1 MKDMTKKKI
10 ASIIHV
16 LAYLAKIDNVVD
28 PAEKKIFK
36 IVCERFGIKIPEL
49 REILKESVS
58 LKKSLNAIN
67 SKELKN
73 ILVNLMVL
81 MVSVDG
87 NVCNNQ
93 KKSIVKI
100 MDSIGESAKDYFF
113 FDKDGGLDL
122 QLVIDNELKILSN
135 LPPTHPI

>member
-1 MKDMTKKKI
+1 MKDMTKKEI
-10 ASIIHV
+10 ANIIHV

-49 REILKESVS
+49 REIFKESVS

-87 NVCNNQ
+87 NVCDNQ
-93 KKSIVKI
+93 KKLIVKI
-100 MDSIGESAKDYFF
+100 MDSIEESAKDYFF
-113 FDKDGGLDL
+113 FGKDGDLDL

>member
-1 MKDMTKKKI
+1 MKDMTKKEI
-10 ASIIHV
+10 ANIIHV

-87 NVCNNQ
+87 NVCDNQ

-113 FDKDGGLDL
+113 FDKDGDLDL

>member
-1 MKDMTKKKI
+1 MKDMTKKEI
-10 ASIIHV
+10 ANIIHV
-16 LAYLAKIDNVVD
+16 LAYLAKIDNFID

-36 IVCERFGIKIPEL
+36 IACERFGIKIPEL

-67 SKELKN
+67 SKEAKN

-87 NVCNNQ
+87 NVCDNK

-100 MDSIGESAKDYFF
+100 MDNIGESAKDYFF

>member
-1 MKDMTKKKI
+1 MKDMTKKEI

-67 SKELKN
+67 SKESKN

-87 NVCNNQ
+87 NVCDNQ
-93 KKSIVKI
+93 KKSIDKI
-100 MDSIGESAKDYFF
+100 MNSIGESAKDYFF

>member
-1 MKDMTKKKI
+1 MKDMTKKEI

-87 NVCNNQ
+87 NVCDNQ

>member
-1 MKDMTKKKI
+1 MKDMTKKEI
-10 ASIIHV
+10 ANIIHV

-28 PAEKKIFK
+28 HAEKKIFK

-58 LKKSLNAIN
+58 LKKSLNIIN

-87 NVCNNQ
+87 NVCDNQ

-100 MDSIGESAKDYFF
+100 MNSIGESAKDYFF

>member
-1 MKDMTKKKI
+1 MKDMTKKEI
-10 ASIIHV
+10 ANIIHV
-16 LAYLAKIDNVVD
+16 LGYLAKIDNVVD

-87 NVCNNQ
+87 NVCDNQ

-100 MDSIGESAKDYFF
+100 MNSIGESAKDYFF

>member
-1 MKDMTKKKI
+1 MKDMTKKEI
-10 ASIIHV
+10 ANIIHV

-58 LKKSLNAIN
+58 LKKSLNSIN

-73 ILVNLMVL
+73 ILVNLLVL

-87 NVCNNQ
+87 NVCDNQ

-100 MDSIGESAKDYFF
+100 MNSIGESAKDYFF

>member
-1 MKDMTKKKI
+1 MKDMTKNEI
-10 ASIIHV
+10 ANIIHV

-36 IVCERFGIKIPEL
+36 IVCERFRIKIPEL

-87 NVCNNQ
+87 NVCDNQ

-100 MDSIGESAKDYFF
+100 MDSIGESDKDYFF

>member
-1 MKDMTKKKI
+1 MKDMTKKEI
-10 ASIIHV
+10 ANIIHV

-87 NVCNNQ
+87 NVCDNQ

-100 MDSIGESAKDYFF
+100 MNSIGESAKDYFF
-113 FDKDGGLDL
+113 FDKDAGLDL
-122 QLVIDNELKILSN
+122 QLVVDNELKILSN

>member
-1 MKDMTKKKI
+1 MKDMTKKEI
-10 ASIIHV
+10 ANIIHV

-28 PAEKKIFK
+28 SAEKKIFK

-87 NVCNNQ
+87 NVCDNQ

-113 FDKDGGLDL
+113 FDKDCGLDL